1 MSKEKYLVVHPR
13 YNLNVKLEG
22 DDKAKVQRVPR
33 GTELSLEKA
42 HAKSGIASGKLVL
55 ATAAKKATAGES
67 SEGDEDK
74 DAVDNL
80 LKDAEAKLKEA
91 DDRIAAAA
99 KAEKALDAKVKAAE
113 KAAAAKAEKA
123 LDAKVKAAEKAAAA
137 KAEK

>member
-13 YNLNVKLEG
+13 YNLNVKLDG
-22 DDKAKVQRVPR
+22 DDKAKVQRVPK
-33 GTELSLEKA
+33 GIELSLEKEA
-42 HAKSGIASGKLVL
+42 AKSGIKSGKLVL

-74 DAVDNL
+74 TAADNM

-91 DDRIAAAA
+91 EDRIAAAA

-113 KAAAAKAEKA
+113 QAAAAKAEK
-123 LDAKVKAAEKAAAA
+123 
-137 KAEK
+137 